1 MPYKK
6 THTHNH
12 NQGFCYSS
20 LSLHPKLFMYM
31 LLLMSQTDKSNTSYN
46 NNSVIWLLL
55 NTQQLPG
62 FSCECLGRQTALQV
76 PSLIWDGQLP
86 GFSCECLGR
95 QTALQVPS
103 LIWDGQLPGFSCE
116 CYCALVDRLPYKC
129 PASFETDNCRV
140 SPASATVPW

>member
-31 LLLMSQTDKSNTSYN
+31 LLWMSQTDKSNTSYN
-46 NNSVIWLLL
+46 NNSVLWLLL

-62 FSCECLGRQTALQV
+62 FSCECLGRQTALQG

-86 GFSCECLGR
+86 GFSCGCLVDR
-95 QTALQVPS
+95 LDYKCPASFETDNFRVSPAS
-103 LIWDGQLPGFSCE
+103 
-116 CYCALVDRLPYKC
+116 ALVDRLPYKC
-129 PASFETDNCRV
+129 PASFETDNFRV